1 MEQTR
6 GRCDQYLAAAEQ
18 GVELVSL
25 PRVAEAWSSP
35 SALAGWAVGGLAA
48 HLLGQVF
55 SVTSALA
62 TSAGQTEPVPLMQHY
77 QQVPWRGAP
86 LDEPANADI
95 RAGGDEAAELGPHP
109 LVQRARSDLAEL
121 AVVLASSAPDRL
133 VQVPWRGWALTLD
146 DFLTTRL
153 MEIAVHSDDLAV
165 SVGVETPALPEDV
178 SRVVR
183 HLLVDLAAQR
193 HGETT
198 VLRAL
203 SRAERAPQTISAL

>member
-1 MEQTR
+1 MVQTR
-6 GRCDQYLAAAEQ
+6 GRCGQYLAAAETV
-18 GVELVSL
+18 VELVGM
-25 PRVAEAWSSP
+25 PEVAETWSRP

-48 HLLGQVF
+48 HLLGQIF

-62 TSAGQTEPVPLMQHY
+62 TSAAEAEPIPLMTHY
-77 QQVPWRGAP
+77 QRVPWRGTT

-95 RAGGDEAAELGPHP
+95 RAGGDETAALGPLP
-109 LVQRARSDLAEL
+109 LLQRAQAELAEL
-121 AVVLASSAPDRL
+121 TLDLPSMPLDRVVPL
-133 VQVPWRGWALTLD
+133 PWRGWALTLD

-165 SVGVETPALPEDV
+165 SVGVVPPVLPDDV
-178 SRVVR
+178 SQLVR

-193 HGETT
+193 HGVTA

-203 SRAERAPQTISAL
+203 SRSERAPDTISAL